1 MSKNWHPDKPGALM
15 AAPDRD
21 VHDYQKHVE
30 LMLDLI
36 VLAFQT
42 DQTRIASF
50 MFANSLLD
58 NSMILF
64 GSGMS
69 DGNRHNP
76 ADLPILVGGRGGG
89 AFAPGRHVA
98 SPDGT
103 PLCNLYVSM
112 LDAMGVNVPRFG
124 DSTGKLKGIDV

>member
-1 MSKNWHPDKPGALM
+1 MSKNWHPDKLGALM

-89 AFAPGRHVA
+89 RSHPAVTLPARMARRCVTFTSPCSMPWA
-98 SPDGT
+98 ST
-103 PLCNLYVSM
+103 FRVS
-112 LDAMGVNVPRFG
+112 ATARG
-124 DSTGKLKGIDV
+124 S